1 MERLGICPQCGF
13 ASAAMSKFAV
23 KPSKLTSDLQTLK
36 IELLVEVGQRAWGHA

>member
-23 KPSKLTSDLQTLK
+23 IPGKLTVDLQTLK
-36 IELLVEVGQRAWGHA
+36 IKRLLEVGQRVWGHA